1 MTHVLDPDQTLEGY
15 DRWAAS
21 YDALANPMVAA
32 TAWALDRTPL
42 GCADEDVLELG
53 CGTGRNVARVLA
65 EGAHS
70 YTGVDG
76 SAGML
81 EAARR
86 ACPDP
91 RARFVRS
98 PLVAELPVG
107 TFDLAFVVL
116 VLEHIADLATVFAGA
131 RRALRP
137 GGRLRLV
144 EIHPDLVATGTVAHF
159 EDAAGAVRFTST
171 AHPVP
176 ALRAA
181 LEAAGFAVEAL
192 REFAAEDV
200 PVPKLAKHA
209 GRRVLVD
216 VEAVAR

>member
-1 MTHVLDPDQTLEGY
+1 MTRILQPGETLDGY

-32 TAWALDRTPL
+32 TAWVLDRTPL
-42 GCADEDVLELG
+42 GCAGDDVLELG

-65 EGAHS
+65 EGARS

-76 SAGML
+76 STGML
-81 EAARR
+81 EAARA

-91 RARFVRS
+91 RCSFVLS
-98 PLVAELPVG
+98 PLVAALPVG

-116 VLEHIADLATVFAGA
+116 VLEHITDLAPVLAGA
-131 RRALRP
+131 HRALRP
-137 GGRLRLV
+137 GGRLRIV
-144 EIHPDLVATGTVAHF
+144 EIHPDLVAAGTVAHF

-171 AHPVP
+171 AHPIP

-181 LEAAGFAVEAL
+181 LAHAGFDVTAL
-192 REFAAEDV
+192 DEHAATDI
-200 PVPKLAKHA
+200 PVPKLSKHA
-209 GRRVLVD
+209 GRNVLVD
-216 VEAVAR
+216 VRATR